1 MPYTFSTIKGVF
13 MVSIRSVSRRGFL
26 GPRRRAHHTRRRRP
40 SGGNAPRPSGTVSM
54 GFIGVGGRATQLLPV
69 FMALAGVRVL
79 AVCDV
84 NRERRERAKT
94 TVDAFY
100 GNADCAAYRDF
111 RELLARP
118 DIDALYIA
126 TGDRWHAQLA
136 IHAMRAGKDVYCEKP
151 ISLSMREGEAVVAAA
166 TRYQRIYQ
174 GGVQRRNVGNF
185 VTAMEL
191 AKSGSA
197 AWGLA
202 AYDNTLH
209 AGMAGMGRSASNHFL
224 PAEPDP
230 AAEDFDWNM
239 ARAHALASVQ
249 RGLHQ
254 KVARR
259 VRLPRRLT
267 EWGSHTLDLCCSC
280 WDARTRPLSATRLW
294 TSSRC
299 TPPTPTASSWSC
311 AKGLQKL
318 LRRALRRRGGL
329 GRNRRLGRPL
339 LSVVCPAREPQSPVR
354 KLDAPGRPSR
364 RVHRLRLLAP
374 DDLRAARLAALHARG
389 LPCRHNRLPPQ
400 PELTFD
406 PATLAF
412 ANDVEANR
420 LINRPCRAPWHL

>member
-1 MPYTFSTIKGVF
+1 

-26 GPRRRAHHTRRRRP
+26 VRAAALTTLAAT
-40 SGGNAPRPSGTVSM
+40 GQAQGNAPRPSGTVSM

-69 FMALAGVRVL
+69 FMALSGVRVL

-191 AKSGSA
+191 AKSGRL
-197 AWGLA
+197 GRLH
-202 AYDNTLH
+202 TLH

-239 ARAHALASVQ
+239 WLGPTPWRPFNAAYIKKWHDEYDYH
-249 RGLHQ
+249 GD
-254 KVARR
+254 
-259 VRLPRRLT
+259 LT
-267 EWGSHTLDLCCSC
+267 EWGSHTLDLCQLVLGRAHTAPVRYTPV
-280 WDARTRPLSATRLW
+280 DAFTLHAAYADGVKLVLRQKGFRN
-294 TSSRC
+294 
-299 TPPTPTASSWSC
+299 SC
-311 AKGLQKL
+311 AVRFEGDDGWVETDDSGDLYVSSPAL
-318 LRRALRRRGGL
+318 LE
-329 GRNRRLGRPL
+329 NRKVQSESWMRP
-339 LSVVCPAREPQSPVR
+339 VAHPAEFIACVR
-354 KLDAPGRPSR
+354 SRQTTSAP
-364 RVHRLRLLAP
+364 P
-374 DDLRAARLAALHARG
+374 DSLHFTHVGCHAATIAYHL
-389 LPCRHNRLPPQ
+389 NR
-400 PELTFD
+400 ELTFD